1 MKIGYHI
8 CGKGD
13 ALDLDFEKKLVSVGV
28 IDNLFEI
35 IGLFDISNKYHI
47 SEVSQSKAKH
57 T

>member
-8 CGKGD
+8 CGKVD
-13 ALDLDFEKKLVSVGV
+13 ALDLDFEKLVGAGV

>member
-8 CGKGD
+8 CGKVD
-13 ALDLDFEKKLVSVGV
+13 ALDLDFEKNIVRADV